1 MKKSIIA
8 VLVILSALTF
18 MLCGC
23 GEKQNNNNDSKVTVE
38 QTESGGIKIQS
49 TLGKIEDPNK

>member
-8 VLVILSALTF
+8 VLLILSALTF

-23 GEKQNNNNDSKVTVE
+23 GEKQNNNDDSKVTVE
-38 QTESGGIKIQS
+38 QTESGGIKIQG
-49 TLGKIEDPNK
+49 TVGKIEDPNK